1 VYISKKNENPNT
13 KQQERLKYM
22 GNPNDISFADE
33 LPLGFGMAL
42 AQNPKAMSYFA
53 SLSTEQKRKI
63 IAGTHSI
70 KSKQEMQAYVDSLG
84 AGQ

>member
-1 VYISKKNENPNT
+1 
-13 KQQERLKYM
+13 M
-22 GNPNDISFADE
+22 GNPNDISFSGE

-63 IAGTHSI
+63 IPAPT
-70 KSKQEMQAYVDSLG
+70 V
-84 AGQ
+84 